1 MDIKQ
6 LIGETTEYDKKE
18 KLESRRPKSWCKSI
32 SAFANGIGGK
42 LIFGI
47 NDEDSIIGLENAEKD
62 AETISEQIKNFIDPT
77 PEFELDFH
85 KTEEGKKLIILNVDS
100 GDDTPYYY
108 IKDGSRLAFQRIG
121 NETVQ
126 VDRFKLKSL
135 VLKGMKVS
143 FDSLATQ
150 YKIEDYSF
158 SKLRATYKKATGDSF
173 IDSDFESFGLVNE
186 DGFLTN
192 SGALI
197 ADDSPIR
204 YSRLFCTRWNGLNK
218 AGGVFDAID
227 DKEYSDGLIQLLEFG
242 ENFVKMNSKMQ
253 WKKTAN
259 SRIELPEYG
268 ERAVFEALVNALIH
282 RDYLEYGSEI
292 HIDMYDDRLVIYSP
306 GGMFDGTTIQ
316 DVDPLTIASKRR
328 NPVLADIFSRL
339 KLMERRGS
347 GFKKILEDYQRQ
359 ELYSEAKKPLFYTI
373 NESFFVELKNL
384 NYGDSEEVF
393 TNVDK
398 FNTKNSL
405 DYLDDIDF
413 SILQILKSNDSITL
427 RELEDKLPIKRS
439 AISKRINKL
448 IENNIIERSGTS
460 QMLVY
465 KVLVD
470 IGDKK

>member
-1 MDIKQ
+1 
-6 LIGETTEYDKKE
+6 
-18 KLESRRPKSWCKSI
+18 
-32 SAFANGIGGK
+32 
-42 LIFGI
+42 
-47 NDEDSIIGLENAEKD
+47 
-62 AETISEQIKNFIDPT
+62 
-77 PEFELDFH
+77 
-85 KTEEGKKLIILNVDS
+85 
-100 GDDTPYYY
+100 
-108 IKDGSRLAFQRIG
+108 
-121 NETVQ
+121 
-126 VDRFKLKSL
+126 
-135 VLKGMKVS
+135 MKVS

-227 DKEYSDGLIQLLEFG
+227 DKEYSGGLIQLLEFG

-359 ELYSEAKKPLFYTI
+359 ELYSEAKKPLFYTM

-427 RELEDKLPIKRS
+427 RKLEDKLPIKRS